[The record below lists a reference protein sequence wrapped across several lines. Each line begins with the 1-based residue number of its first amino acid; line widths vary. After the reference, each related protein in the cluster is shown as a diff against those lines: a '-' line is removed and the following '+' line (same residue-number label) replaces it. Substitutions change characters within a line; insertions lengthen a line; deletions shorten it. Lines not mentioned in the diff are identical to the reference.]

1 MQWRVRGATM
11 TRAQR
16 KQDRDRF
23 AREAVV
29 RAKPAPAPAQPPP
42 EPPAKP

>member
-1 MQWRVRGATM
+1 M

-16 KQDRDRF
+16 KQDRERF
-23 AREAVV
+23 ARSAIV
-29 RAKPAPAPAQPPP
+29 RAKPAPTPAPAQPP